1 MKRPADILF
10 PGKLSRALTLS
21 YDDGMETDIR
31 MMEILDRYGLKCT
44 FNLNSGLYAP
54 EGTVYPAGTIHRRMS
69 RSQIDKAY
77 HAPHEISTHALTH
90 PWINRLPDNR
100 IAYEIVKDRENLE
113 EEFGCIVRGHAY
125 PYGVF
130 DDRVVDILHRSGIA
144 YARTVIS
151 SHRFDLPRDWLRLE
165 ATCHHNDPELPNLIE
180 RFLAEE
186 RFFQQPKFFYI
197 WGHSYEFDQ
206 FNNWDLLE
214 DLASKLGGRDDVW
227 YCTNIEAYDYIEAF
241 RALIFSLDGEQVCNP
256 AALEVCFRCE
266 GEAYSVRPGETIKL

>member
-1 MKRPADILF
+1 MKMPADILF
-10 PGKLSRALTLS
+10 PGFLSRALTLS
-21 YDDGMETDIR
+21 YDDGVETDIR
-31 MMEILDRYGLKCT
+31 MMEILDRSGIKCT

-113 EEFGCIVRGHAY
+113 AEFGCIVRGHAY

-130 DDRVVDILHRSGIA
+130 DDRVVDILRRSGIA

-180 RFLAEE
+180 RFLSED
-186 RFFQQPKFFYI
+186 RFPVSKFFYI

-206 FNNWDLLE
+206 FDNWNLLE
-214 DLASKLGGRDDVW
+214 DLAEKLGNRDDVW
-227 YCTNIEAYDYIEAF
+227 YCTNIEAYDYIEAY
-241 RALIFSLDGEQVCNP
+241 RALLFSLDGEQVYNP
-256 AALEVCFRCE
+256 TALEVFFRCE
-266 GEAYSVRPGETIKL
+266 GKKYSVKPGETIRL